1 MANDRVAILG
11 SEVKRSGA
19 LRRMQAAD
27 PDQGIEATIVIR
39 RPEGAKPAANSGKSR
54 AEIEKQLA
62 ANAADMAAVL
72 DFAQRCGLSIVEES
86 PEKRTVRVAGT
97 VEQMNEAFGTEVG
110 QFAGPAGER
119 FLSYDGPLTVPRSV
133 SAAITAVLG
142 LDQRTVARAR

>member
-1 MANDRVAILG
+1 VANDRIAISG

-27 PDQGIEATIVIR
+27 PNQAIEATIVIR
-39 RPEGAKPAANSGKSR
+39 RPAGAKPAAHSGKSR

-62 ANAADMAAVL
+62 ANPADMAAVR
-72 DFAQRCGLSIVEES
+72 DFARRCGLSVVEES

-97 VEQMNEAFGTEVG
+97 VEQMNDAFGIEVG
-110 QFAGPAGER
+110 QFAGPGGER
-119 FLSYDGPLTVPRSV
+119 FLSYDGPLTVPSSV

-142 LDQRTVARAR
+142 LDQQAVARPR